1 MFKTL
6 FLIALLVL
14 GCGGNWAVLPKFQ
27 SVAVSGS
34 ALEIQPFAGNWYDGE
49 GNLWA
54 AVESDPA
61 PSVSI
66 RLLPDFELQ
75 SAHVAGSE
83 LILSTVAEGSPLPLA
98 LLSTGPD
105 SVVVVRQGSKPSG
118 CGTCTPY
125 LTRRSTSWAAEQRVN
140 RVESAVQHVHDAV
153 MAKLSEV
160 L

>member
-1 MFKTL
+1 MPKVL
-6 FLIALLVL
+6 FPIALLVL
-14 GCGGNWAVLPKFQ
+14 GCGGNWAALPKFQ

-34 ALEIQPFAGNWYDGE
+34 SVELEPFVGNWYDGE

-54 AVESDPA
+54 TIDSDSP

-66 RLLPDFELQ
+66 RLLPDFELH
-75 SAHVAGSE
+75 SAHVTGNE
-83 LILSTVAEGSPLPLA
+83 LTLSTIAGGSPLPLA

-125 LTRRSTSWAAEQRVN
+125 LSRQSRSWAAEQRVK

-153 MAKLSEV
+153 MAKLSE
-160 L
+160 LL